1 MQKPQPPLQL
11 TFDFSGLIMLLLL
24 QSQLRFCNLAGTS
37 HFLLFKFFKWSW
49 TNNWST
55 KLLGS
60 FWGTLLAN
68 GFRFRFDSSW
78 MSLERFGSTPSEVW
92 KGFILFIFH
101 YFPSWDVVR
110 WCDCCCRC
118 WEAFEDPGVQQP
130 NWTRSGPA
138 STAKQV
144 SCKTHRLR
152 LLATLRTARYRNIM
166 EYIQELQAF
175 LICWRN
181 RALRVDEQA
190 SKQTSVSLKHLLT
203 CFCFSCVCSEG
214 IHQRQHIELLRSSP
228 WG

>member
-37 HFLLFKFFKWSW
+37 HFLLFRFFKWSW

-55 KLLGS
+55 KLLEDFAAPFEQTAFGS
-60 FWGTLLAN
+60 
-68 GFRFRFDSSW
+68 
-78 MSLERFGSTPSEVW
+78 GSTPAGWAWNGLAAPPVRFG
-92 KGFILFIFH
+92 KALFLSIFH
-101 YFPSWDVVR
+101 REMLWDVVR

-152 LLATLRTARYRNIM
+152 LLATLRTAR
-166 EYIQELQAF
+166 
-175 LICWRN
+175 
-181 RALRVDEQA
+181 
-190 SKQTSVSLKHLLT
+190 
-203 CFCFSCVCSEG
+203 
-214 IHQRQHIELLRSSP
+214 
-228 WG
+228 